1 MRKLKVVLSIDGG
14 GIRGVMP
21 LLILDKLNKL
31 IVKNKLGTSVND
43 AIDMVAGT
51 STGAIISA
59 ALLVKDENGER
70 TFTPKHLLELYASR
84 GPQIFKKERP
94 ITSNEYP
101 LKLIL
106 DNSFGHLH
114 ITDLQKSFVF
124 VSYDEEGKRPFI
136 FTNRMQEYRNVPL
149 SKILLACSAVPEYFP
164 PVSLGSL
171 KLSDG
176 IKTAKNPSL
185 IAYNYAQKYF
195 EKELILMISL
205 GTGELA
211 SNLQD
216 EVEIAADK
224 ILETVNE
231 MTISR
236 ADLIHHRIQPK
247 ILKGAYDMDDTSPE
261 NIKNLINDT
270 EVFLANNPKLLEGI
284 IDDWK
289 KYCKT

>member
-1 MRKLKVVLSIDGG
+1 MRNLKVVLSIDGG

-21 LLILDKLNKL
+21 LVILDKLNEL
-31 IVKNKLGTSVND
+31 IIKNDLDTSIND

-59 ALLVKDENGER
+59 ALLVKNEKGER
-70 TFTPKHLLELYASR
+70 LFTPKHLLELYSNR

-94 ITSNEYP
+94 VTSNEYP

-114 ITDLQKSFVF
+114 ITDLQKNFVF
-124 VSYDEEGKRPFI
+124 VSYDEKGKRPHV

-164 PVSLGSL
+164 PVELGSL

-195 EKELILMISL
+195 ENELILMISL
-205 GTGELA
+205 GTGEL
-211 SNLQD
+211 SSDLED
-216 EVEIAADK
+216 DLEIAANK

-231 MTISR
+231 LSISR
-236 ADLIHHRIQPK
+236 TDLIHHRIQPK

-261 NIKNLINDT
+261 NIKNLIFDT
-270 EVFLANNPKLLEGI
+270 EAFLDKHPHILKDI
-284 IDDWK
+284 IHDWK
-289 KYCKT
+289 KYKTT